1 VLLAQEIHIATGN
14 QRDEPLIYQARVGEP
29 ADLDLCFKLCF

>member
-1 VLLAQEIHIATGN
+1 VLLVQEIHIATETSEMSPSSIK
-14 QRDEPLIYQARVGEP
+14 RESEEP